1 MSSIHTVTVET
12 ALSTYPIRIGSG
24 LRSELEK
31 QLEELVASGAKLA
44 ALVDAGVQPSIKEVL
59 GNLLDD
65 IPTMTIPSGE
75 KSKSLSQ
82 YEEVLDFLAAQRLDR
97 GGILLAI
104 GGGVVGDLGGFAAAS
119 YMRGIRFIQIP
130 TTVLAMVDSSIGGKT
145 GVNIDAGKNLVGAF
159 HQPIAVYADIEFL
172 HTLSEREFV
181 SGLAEIIKHGMLAD
195 RALFDKLLDQPITSS
210 RDDCLAEIIKWNCE
224 IKAAVVKADE
234 KELAGSGG
242 RALLNLGHTFG
253 HAIENVAGYGDY
265 LHGEAIGIGLAAASR
280 LSEKLGFI
288 AKDDVDLSIQAVSGL
303 GLPTHLKEPLSI
315 DALYTAMTRDKKVKS
330 GVIRFVVMKEIG
342 RAGTIESADADL
354 VREIWRSVGAVD

>member
-24 LRSELEK
+24 LRSELGK
-31 QLEELVASGAKLA
+31 QLEEQVAGGAKLA

-59 GNLLDD
+59 GDLLDD

-82 YEEVLDFLAAQRLDR
+82 YGEVLDFLAAQHLDR
-97 GGILLAI
+97 GGVLLSI

-145 GVNIDAGKNLVGAF
+145 GVNIAAGKNLVGAF
-159 HQPIAVYADIEFL
+159 HQPIAIYADIDFL

-195 RALFDKLLDQPITSS
+195 RALFDKLLDRPIKSS
-210 RDDCLAEIIKWNCE
+210 RDERLAEIIKWNCE

-234 KELAGSGG
+234 KESAGSGG

-288 AKDDVDLSIQAVSGL
+288 TKDDVDLSIQAVSGL
-303 GLPTHLKEPLSI
+303 GLPTHLKETLSI
-315 DALYTAMTRDKKVKS
+315 DALHAAMTRDKKVRS

-342 RAGTIESADADL
+342 RAETIESADANL
-354 VREIWRSVGAVD
+354 IREIWRSVGAVD